1 MMGAMDADTDLDAG
15 LAART
20 AHARSFDASADS
32 YERARPGYPAEAI
45 EWLVP
50 RPCRVLDLG
59 AGTGKLTRQ
68 LVAAGHTVIAVEP
81 LPGMR
86 SQLAAR
92 VPAAELLPGSAEDI
106 PLPERD
112 VDAVVVGQAWHWFDQ
127 ATAAAEIARVLRPGG
142 VLGLLWN
149 FADERVEWV
158 HRLWTMMH
166 EASGEGPFEGMR
178 GEGKPPALGA
188 EFEPAHMQLFSHEHQ
203 IDEPTLL
210 DLVQS
215 RSYVIRLPADRRAQ
229 LLDEVRQLVRENL
242 PTGSFALPYRTRVW
256 RAVRR

>member
-1 MMGAMDADTDLDAG
+1 MMGAMDADTK
-15 LAART
+15 T

-32 YERARPGYPAEAI
+32 YERARPSYPVEAI
-45 EWLVP
+45 DWLLPVVG
-50 RPCRVLDLG
+50 RRVLDLG

-68 LVAAGHTVIAVEP
+68 LAAAGHDVVAVEP

-86 SQLAAR
+86 AQLASL
-92 VPAAELLPGSAEDI
+92 VPGADVLDGSAESI
-106 PLPERD
+106 PLAAGN
-112 VDAVVVGQAWHWFDQ
+112 VDAVVVGQAWHWFDH
-127 ATAAAEIARVLRPGG
+127 AVAAAEIARVLRPGG

-149 FADERVEWV
+149 FADERVDWV
-158 HRLWTMMH
+158 RRLWKMMH

-178 GEGKPPALGA
+178 GEDEPPELGSG
-188 EFEPAHMQLFSHEHQ
+188 FESAQMRLFSHDHW

-215 RSYVIRLPADRRAQ
+215 RSYVIRLSEERRAQ
-229 LLDEVRQLVRENL
+229 LLDAVRELVRESL
-242 PTGSFALPYRTRVW
+242 TGDSFALPYRTRVW

>member
-1 MMGAMDADTDLDAG
+1 MMGAMDAETK
-15 LAART
+15 T

-32 YERARPGYPAEAI
+32 YERARPGYPAAAVD
-45 EWLVP
+45 WLIP
-50 RPCRVLDLG
+50 RPGRVLDLG

-68 LVAAGHTVIAVEP
+68 LVAAGHEVIAVEP

-86 SQLAAR
+86 SQLSAQ
-92 VPAAELLPGSAEDI
+92 VPEAEALPGSAEDI
-106 PLPERD
+106 PLPPAD

-127 ATAAAEIARVLRPGG
+127 ATASAEIARVLRPGG

-149 FADERVEWV
+149 FADERVDWV

-178 GEGKPPALGA
+178 GEDKPPALGPSFEAA
-188 EFEPAHMQLFSHEHQ
+188 EMQLFSHEHW
-203 IDEPTLL
+203 IDRPTLL

-215 RSYVIRLPADRRAQ
+215 RSYVIRLTADRRAQ
-229 LLDEVRQLVRENL
+229 LLDDVRALIRENL
-242 PTGSFALPYRTRVW
+242 SGESFALPYRTRVW

>member
-1 MMGAMDADTDLDAG
+1 MMGAMDADTK
-15 LAART
+15 T

-32 YERARPGYPAEAI
+32 YERARPSYPAEAI

-50 RPCRVLDLG
+50 RPGRVLDLG

-68 LVAAGHTVIAVEP
+68 FVAAGHTVIAVEP

-86 SQLAAR
+86 SQLTAL
-92 VPAAELLPGSAEDI
+92 VPEAEALPGSAEDI
-106 PLPERD
+106 PLPDGD
-112 VDAVVVGQAWHWFDQ
+112 VDAVVVGQAWHWFDH
-127 ATAAAEIARVLRPGG
+127 ATASAEIARVLRSGG

-158 HRLWTMMH
+158 HRLWKVMH
-166 EASGEGPFEGMR
+166 AASGEGPFEGMR
-178 GEGKPPALGA
+178 GEDKPPALGPA
-188 EFEPAHMQLFSHEHQ
+188 FEPAELQVFSHEHR

-215 RSYVIRLPADRRAQ
+215 RSYVIQLSPERRA
-229 LLDEVRQLVRENL
+229 LLLEDVREL
-242 PTGSFALPYRTRVW
+242 IRETQSADTFALPYRTRVW